1 MNHDTHEIRQR
12 FSCLSCYFEPSWCYQ
27 CAFFDFDNLWYPFS
41 PIHHAWGNTT
51 LKNNKREI
59 TGWAMYDWANS
70 AFSVTVVTTF
80 LGPYLAGLADAQGG
94 TVSVFGYPVQG
105 DAFFPFCVSI
115 SVVLQVIFLPI
126 LGALADYSHLKKRLM
141 LLFAYVG
148 ATATIFLF
156 LVQGNL
162 IILGGLLFILANLS
176 FGAAI
181 VFYNAFLPDIASPDT
196 RDTVSSKGFAFG
208 YVGGGVLLLL
218 NMVLF
223 FFMTDSRL
231 AVRISL
237 VSAGVWWLA
246 FTYLFPHQRLVQRE
260 PGVGL
265 PAGANYLTHS
275 IKEFIA
281 SLKEMMN
288 QYPKTLQYLIAYLV
302 YNDGIQTVITVS
314 TIFAASELGIAPG
327 TLVQV
332 VLMIQFVAALGAIL
346 FNQVARRIGTKLTL
360 IINLVIWCGILIYAY
375 TLLYS
380 ELQFWILGVSIALV
394 LGSSQ
399 ALSRSLFSQMIP
411 DNRESA
417 YFGLYEISERG
428 TSWIGPVVF
437 GVAVQLTGSSR
448 VAMLPVISFFVF
460 GIIVLYLTDVR
471 RAIREA
477 GNEVPA
483 VV

>member
-1 MNHDTHEIRQR
+1 MQ
-12 FSCLSCYFEPSWCYQ
+12 
-27 CAFFDFDNLWYPFS
+27 
-41 PIHHAWGNTT
+41 
-51 LKNNKREI
+51 NNQREI

-80 LGPYLAGLADAQGG
+80 LGPYLTNLAEAQGG
-94 TVSVFGYPVQG
+94 AVNLLGYPVQG
-105 DAFFPFCVSI
+105 EAFFPFCVSI

-126 LGALADYSHLKKRLM
+126 LGAVADFSNLKKRLL
-141 LLFAYVG
+141 LLFAYIG
-148 ATATIFLF
+148 ATATILLF

-181 VFYNAFLPDIASPDT
+181 VFYNAFLPDIASPDQ
-196 RDTVSSKGFAFG
+196 RDAVSSKGFAFG
-208 YVGGGVLLLL
+208 YFGGGVLLLL
-218 NMVLF
+218 NMILF
-223 FFMTDSRL
+223 YFMQDSGL
-231 AVRISL
+231 AVRIAL
-237 VSAGVWWLA
+237 ASAGIWWLA
-246 FTYLFPHQRLVQRE
+246 FTVIFPQQRLIQRE
-260 PGVGL
+260 PLVSL
-265 PAGANYLTHS
+265 PAGANYLTHGF
-275 IKEFIA
+275 KEFIA
-281 SLKEMMN
+281 SLKEMFFR
-288 QYPKTLQYLIAYLV
+288 YPKTLQYLIGYLV
-302 YNDGIQTVITVS
+302 YNDGIQTVIIVS
-314 TIFAASELGIAPG
+314 TIFAASELGIESR

-346 FNQVARRIGTKLTL
+346 FNQIAKRIGTKLTL

-375 TLLYS
+375 TILYS
-380 ELQFWILGVSIALV
+380 VFQFWILAGLIALV

-411 DNRESA
+411 QNREAA

-437 GVAVQLTGSSR
+437 GVAVQLTGSAR
-448 VAMLPVISFFVF
+448 VAMLPVIIFFIF

-477 GNEVPA
+477 GNVVPA

>member
-1 MNHDTHEIRQR
+1 MQ
-12 FSCLSCYFEPSWCYQ
+12 
-27 CAFFDFDNLWYPFS
+27 
-41 PIHHAWGNTT
+41 
-51 LKNNKREI
+51 NNQREI

-80 LGPYLAGLADAQGG
+80 LGPYLVGLAEAQGG
-94 TVSVFGYPVQG
+94 VVNVLGYPVQG
-105 DAFFPFCVSI
+105 EAFFPFCVSI

-126 LGALADYSHLKKRLM
+126 LGTVADYSNLKKRLM
-141 LLFAYVG
+141 LLFAYLG
-148 ATATIFLF
+148 ATATILLF

-181 VFYNAFLPDIASPDT
+181 VFYNAFLPDIASPDQ

-218 NMVLF
+218 NMLLF
-223 FFMTDSRL
+223 YFMQDSGL
-231 AVRISL
+231 AVRIAL
-237 VSAGVWWLA
+237 ASAGIWWLA
-246 FTYLFPHQRLVQRE
+246 FTILFPQQRLVQRA
-260 PGVGL
+260 PTVGL
-265 PAGANYLTHS
+265 PPGANYLTHS
-275 IKEFIA
+275 FKEFIA
-281 SLKEMMN
+281 SLKEMFFR
-288 QYPKTLQYLIAYLV
+288 YPKTLQYLIGYLV
-302 YNDGIQTVITVS
+302 YNDGIQTVIIVS
-314 TIFAASELGIAPG
+314 TIFAASELGIESR

-346 FNQVARRIGTKLTL
+346 FNQIAKRIGTKLTL

-375 TLLYS
+375 TILYTVF
-380 ELQFWILGVSIALV
+380 QFWILAFLIALV

-411 DNRESA
+411 QNREAA

-437 GVAVQLTGSSR
+437 GVAVQLTGSAR
-448 VAMLPVISFFVF
+448 VAMLPVIVFFIF
-460 GIIVLYLTDVR
+460 GIVVLYLTDIR
-471 RAIREA
+471 RAIQEA
-477 GNEVPA
+477 GNVAPA